1 MNSREIIALLSI
13 TFILFSALLPTSD
26 AEAGK
31 KGNPR
36 ILVETSM
43 GSFTIMLYPGKA
55 PITVKNFLAYVDS
68 KFYDET
74 LIHRVEKDFVL
85 QGGGYNVDNQKKY
98 TREPIKNEADNG
110 LKNLEYTLSMARTQ
124 KINSATSQFFIN
136 LKNNTAS
143 LDHRSAKSAEF
154 GYAVFGKVVDGT
166 NVIQKIRN
174 VKTKKD
180 GVMQVPVKP
189 VIIKSMR
196 RIEEKE
202 KIEEKNKE
210 KE

>member
-26 AEAGK
+26 AAAGK
-31 KGNPR
+31 KDNPR
-36 ILVETSM
+36 VLVKTSK

-74 LIHRVEKDFVL
+74 LIHRVEKNFVL

-110 LKNLEYTLSMARTQ
+110 LKNLEYTLSMARTPVV
-124 KINSATSQFFIN
+124 NSATSQFFIN

-143 LDHRSAKSAEF
+143 LDHRSTKSDEF

-166 NVIQKIRN
+166 KVIQKIRN
-174 VKTKKD
+174 VETKKE
-180 GVMQVPVKP
+180 GQMRVPVKP

-196 RIEEKE
+196 RIDKKE
-202 KIEEKNKE
+202 KIEEKNK
-210 KE
+210 K